1 MNILLINHYAGSL
14 EMGMEFRPYYF
25 AREWTKKG
33 HHVDMIAADYS
44 HLRIK
49 NPKVRKDFQTEDID
63 GITYHWIK
71 AGEYE
76 GNGVKRALT
85 MFRFV
90 GKLWLHAG
98 KIVKEYRPD
107 VVITSS
113 TYPLDTYAGQRI
125 AKKGRAKLIHEV
137 HDMWPATL
145 IELGGMS
152 RYHPFVLLIQLAEN
166 CAYRH
171 SVHVVSLL
179 PSAKEYM
186 TEHGMKPE
194 RFVTIPNGIVK
205 EDWENPEPLPES
217 HRKVLEKLKADGK
230 FIAGYFGGHA
240 LSNAL
245 DVILDAA
252 KVVKEE
258 KIQFVLVGNGVE
270 KERLVKRA
278 EKEKISNVLF
288 LPPVP
293 KRAVPDLLRYFDCS
307 VISLLRSPLYRFG
320 ICLNKMYDSMMAAK
334 PILFAVDA
342 PGSPVEDYR
351 CGITIRTGQTNEIA
365 EAMEEL
371 YRMPETERW
380 EMGERGRK
388 AVLEHFTY
396 DVLAEEFE
404 RLFRQKG
411 SMQ

>member
-1 MNILLINHYAGSL
+1 M
-14 EMGMEFRPYYF
+14 
-25 AREWTKKG
+25 
-33 HHVDMIAADYS
+33 DMIAADYS